1 MCTSLNNVL
10 TLTPVV
16 CPTINILTLTPVVC
30 LTINILTSRLLCVP
44 DELPEHSMQD
54 IVQADRKHETA
65 AKKKVNDMYP
75 ETRKLL
81 QNFYGRYNEELAVLL
96 NDTGFL
102 WLPTS

>member
-1 MCTSLNNVL
+1 MSHNKHPDFTPVVCPTVNIL
-10 TLTPVV
+10 TLSPVV
-16 CPTINILTLTPVVC
+16 CPTINILT
-30 LTINILTSRLLCVP
+30 SRLLCAP

-54 IVQADRKHETA
+54 IAQADRKHETA
-65 AKKKVNDMYP
+65 AKKKVSDMYP